1 MKSQKRIR
9 TILLALLVVLL
20 SISAAGCGSQDK
32 SVKLDPDNP
41 VTIELWH
48 YYNGAQKKAFD
59 TLVSE
64 FNETVGLEKGIII
77 NPYGQGSIPDLTAKV
92 MDAVNHKVGAEE
104 IPGIFAAYADTA
116 WEIDQ
121 MGLVADLGQY
131 LTDDELGEYVDSY
144 IEEGR
149 MGEDNALKIF
159 PIAKSTEIFILNRT
173 DWDRFAEAVG
183 AREDSLS
190 TIEGLVATAERYYEW
205 TDSLTPDIPNDGEA
219 FFGRDAMA
227 NYFIIGGKQL
237 GTEIFTVN
245 DGIVNLQLDKEVIRR
260 LWDNYY
266 VPYINGWFTAKG
278 RFRSDDAKTGDLIAL
293 IGSSSSASYFPD
305 TVKSSDGTYPIES
318 EILEAPCFKDGEHY
332 AVQQGAGMVV
342 SKSTPEEEYA
352 ATVFLKWFTDTERN
366 LDFSIRSGYMP
377 VKKEANDLKLLDKAM
392 AAVEKE
398 EKMSDGLISS
408 VPVAI
413 ETVNTHKLY
422 TNRAFKN
429 GTQARDVLE
438 TSLSDQAQVDRE
450 AVLALISGGMS
461 KSDAVARFD
470 TDENFDRW
478 YNGFCSALEAAVN
491 Q

>member
-1 MKSQKRIR
+1 MKIRKRMR
-9 TILLALLVVLL
+9 NLLLAVLMLLLG
-20 SISAAGCGSQDK
+20 ISGGGCGSQDK
-32 SVKLDPDNP
+32 AVKLDPDNP

-59 TLVSE
+59 ALVSE

-77 NPYGQGSIPDLTAKV
+77 TSSGQGSIPDLTAKV
-92 MDAVNHKVGAEE
+92 LDAANHKVGAEE

-131 LTDDELGEYVDSY
+131 LTDKELDEYVDSY

-149 MGEDNALKIF
+149 MGEDNSLKIF
-159 PIAKSTEIFILNRT
+159 PTVKSTEIFLLNRT
-173 DWDRFAEAVG
+173 DWDKFAEAAG
-183 AREDSLS
+183 ASLDSLS
-190 TIEGLVATAERYYEW
+190 TVEGLVDTAEKYYEW
-205 TDSLTPDIPNDGEA
+205 TDSLTPGIPDDGKA

-237 GTEIFTVN
+237 GMEIFTVK
-245 DGIVNLQLDKEVIRR
+245 DGIVNLQLDKDVIRK

-266 VPYINGWFTAKG
+266 VPYINGWFTANG

-305 TVKSSDGTYPIES
+305 TVKSSSGSYPIES
-318 EILEAPCFKDGEHY
+318 LMMEAPCFKDGEHY

-366 LDFSIRSGYMP
+366 LDFSIRSGYLP
-377 VKKEANDLKLLDKAM
+377 VKKAANDLELLDKNIAT
-392 AAVEKE
+392 AE
-398 EKMSDGLISS
+398 EQEEMTDGLKISL
-408 VPVAI
+408 PVAI
-413 ETVNTHKLY
+413 ETVNSHKLY

-429 GTQARDVLE
+429 GTEARNVLE
-438 TSLSDQAQVDRE
+438 TALSDQAKADRKE
-450 AVLALISGGMS
+450 VLALMSAGMS
-461 KSDAVARFD
+461 RRDAVAQFD

-478 YNGFCSALEAAVN
+478 YDGFCSALKTTVN